1 MPAGGVAADPGLRAG
16 LYGKLP
22 ARGDFVRAGLPR
34 DFVDPWDAWWQR
46 GLLTVREVAGDDW
59 VAAWLEAPIWRF
71 VLPPGL
77 MGEGGVAGVWLPS
90 VDRAG
95 RYFPLT
101 VAAVA
106 PFDWA
111 ARPADLHGFLAG
123 AEQAGLDALERD
135 LGPEELLHRAEGALR
150 EAGDAQAPP
159 GTEGPE
165 PGLAAW
171 WTEGAPRVAPRAA
184 RGARLPEGRAFAGL
198 LDDSWMAQGGWPG

>member
-1 MPAGGVAADPGLRAG
+1 MSAGGVAADPGPRAG

-34 DFVDPWDAWWQR
+34 DFVDPWDNWLQR
-46 GLLTVREVAGDDW
+46 GILAAQEIAGEAW
-59 VAAWLEAPIWRF
+59 LAAWLEAPIWRF

-77 MGEGGVAGVWLPS
+77 LGEGGVAGVWLPS

-111 ARPADLHGFLAG
+111 VRPAVLQGFLSG
-123 AEQAGLDALERD
+123 AEQTALDALEQD
-135 LGPEELLHRAEGALR
+135 LGPEEVLHRAEEALR
-150 EAGDAQAPP
+150 HRADDDGAP
-159 GTEGPE
+159 GHAPE
-165 PGLAAW
+165 PGLASW
-171 WTEGAPRVAPRAA
+171 WTEGAPRVAARAA
-184 RGARLPEGRAFAGL
+184 CGTRLPEGRAFAGL
-198 LDDSWMAQGGWPG
+198 LDDGWMTDEGTPG